1 MRSTLFASAT
11 AALAACG
18 TTGAFRQ
25 AALFHECRAG
35 EQGCKSL
42 APGAPLAVGARMR
55 PSVELELAG
64 TATPDVRVV
73 SGRPDVIADDDGVL
87 RGVSPGVAPVLITAD
102 DGTVID
108 FVHVWVAAPTRL
120 AAFAAAGRTDDPEE
134 LTAPLELVAGE
145 SRWLTPAIYGG
156 AQRLSGAG
164 DIAWTVACDA
174 GASCPQIAL
183 LTDGAPERRR
193 LVARTPGKARITLD
207 GLGLHADVDVEV
219 VP

>member
-1 MRSTLFASAT
+1 MRCTLLASAA

-18 TTGAFRQ
+18 TTGALGQ
-25 AALFHECRAG
+25 AALFHECRPG
-35 EQGCKSL
+35 EQGCKAL

-55 PSVELELAG
+55 PQVELELAG
-64 TATPDVRVV
+64 TVTPELRVV
-73 SGRPDVIADDDGVL
+73 SGRPDIVDDDGGVL
-87 RGVSPGVAPVLITAD
+87 RGVAPGVAPVLITAD

-120 AAFAAAGRTDDPEE
+120 AAFAAAARTDDAEE

-145 SRWLTPAIYGG
+145 SRWLTPAVFGG

-164 DIAWTVACDA
+164 DVAWTITCDA

-193 LVARTPGKARITLD
+193 LVARAPGAARIALD
-207 GLGLHADVDVEV
+207 GLGLHAEIAVEV